1 MFSELSKILPIK
13 PRQAEHAD
21 TRQDIQRHD
30 PDYERHHSKK
40 DQTEEQELYETG
52 ATVAVEALQ
61 HFLEEFLR
69 NNPEEKGQP
78 GQKKET
84 PPFSETQKQ
93 NAALPPSPPSHA
105 NPTARAA
112 SAYQTMAAAN
122 EKSTVLL
129 ETTDQAGGP
138 PLDLSAADIRTIHTL
153 IEDLKTLND
162 AGIEILHIER
172 AASFLE
178 SLVTAV
184 NKIKTTL

>member
-30 PDYERHHSKK
+30 PDYERRHSKK
-40 DQTEEQELYETG
+40 DGPEEQEPYETG

-69 NNPEEKGQP
+69 NNSEEKEQP
-78 GQKKET
+78 GPKKET
-84 PPFSETQKQ
+84 PPLPETQKQ
-93 NAALPPSPPSHA
+93 NTALPPSPQA
-105 NPTARAA
+105 NPAARAA
-112 SAYQTMAAAN
+112 SAYQTMAIAT

-153 IEDLKTLND
+153 IEDLKNLND
-162 AGIEILHIER
+162 AGVEILHIER